1 MSDSIDVWYQ
11 RELEYLRSSGAE
23 FANRYGKIADRLS
36 LSASGTQDPHVER
49 LLQGVAFLNARIR
62 QKLDDSF
69 PELVDS
75 LLGVLYPHLIKPIPS
90 TSVVQFQLNPQQA
103 DLVQGYEVARGTMLE
118 SDQVEGYG
126 ANYKT
131 CFPLSLY
138 PLEIT
143 EVELLAPPFQGP
155 LGSAS
160 RDVESALHIRI
171 KPVSSEFS
179 MKDFTFE
186 ELRFF
191 IDIGSFQH
199 ASKLMELLLS
209 ECQEIVVSHPDGL
222 EQSQILSAKN
232 IEQAGFEASEAILPF
247 QPQSFPGYRLLTEH
261 FVLPQKSLFFNLK
274 GLTPNLLQRS
284 GGELDLWIYMN
295 EYDAD
300 LASLVKKDSLK
311 LHCSPIVNLF
321 QETAD
326 AIPVS
331 INKTEYRIIP
341 DARTEHLNEVYE
353 IDNVIIGDGEDDEEE
368 FFPFYSINHSSV
380 DHPSYWH
387 AVRRPG
393 PQSRDTGP
401 IEEPSEVYLRFVDE
415 NFRLLAENRG
425 YLQSKV
431 TCFNRLIPEALAKRE
446 ISHIGFQIV
455 GGSGP
460 VSKINCLVAPTKT
473 IRRHMGAKNLWPL
486 VSQLSLNHLS
496 LSGSEGTLA
505 LKEILKLNDPRGST
519 QAQKVISGILEVSSE
534 PCVERIGGAF
544 ARGTQIN
551 LLLDQ
556 ESFSGDSAYVFC
568 SVLER
573 FLSMYSSIN
582 SFTKLVAT
590 TNEDQDKGIAPWT
603 WAPRTGNRPLV

>member
-1 MSDSIDVWYQ
+1 MSDSIDAWYQ

-23 FANRYGKIADRLS
+23 FASRYGKIADRLS
-36 LSASGTQDPHVER
+36 LSASGAQDPHVER

-75 LLGVLYPHLIKPIPS
+75 LLGVLYPHLVKPIPS
-90 TSVVQFQLNPQQA
+90 TSIVQLQLNPQQV
-103 DLVQGYEVARGTMLE
+103 DLVQGYEVPRGTMLE
-118 SDQVEGYG
+118 SERVDGHG

-131 CFPLSLY
+131 CFSLDLY
-138 PLEIT
+138 PIGIQEI
-143 EVELLAPPFQGP
+143 EFVAPPFSGP

-160 RDVESALHIRI
+160 KEVEAALHIRL
-171 KPVSSEFS
+171 KPLSSEFNCE
-179 MKDFTFE
+179 DFSFDR
-186 ELRFF
+186 LRFF
-191 IDIGSFQH
+191 VDIASFQH
-199 ASKLMELLLS
+199 AAKLMELLLS
-209 ECQEIVVSHPDGL
+209 QCNEVVIRNSREADASHVL
-222 EQSQILSAKN
+222 ASSN
-232 IEQAGFEASEAILPF
+232 IKQVGFDSGEAILPY

-261 FVLPQKSLFFNLK
+261 FVLPQKSLFFDLE
-274 GLTPNLLQRS
+274 GLSPDVMKDC
-284 GGELDLWIYMN
+284 GGELDIWIYLD
-295 EYDAD
+295 EFDAD
-300 LASLVKKDSLK
+300 LSSLVRKNSLK
-311 LHCSPIVNLF
+311 LNCTPIVNLF

-341 DARTEHLNEVYE
+341 DARSEHLNEVYE
-353 IDNVIIGDGEDDEEE
+353 IDHVLIGDGEDDEEE

-415 NFRLLAENRG
+415 DFQLLAENQG
-425 YLQSKV
+425 YLQTKV
-431 TCFNRLIPEALAKRE
+431 TCFNRLIPEALSKRE
-446 ISHIGFQIV
+446 LTQIRFQIV
-455 GGSGP
+455 GGAGP
-460 VSKINCLVAPTKT
+460 VSGISCLVAPTKT

-496 LSGSEGTLA
+496 LSGPEGVLA
-505 LKEILKLNDPRGST
+505 LKEILKLNDPRGSST
-519 QAQKVISGILEVSSE
+519 VQRLISGILEVSAE

-544 ARGTQIN
+544 ARGTQMT
-551 LLLDQ
+551 LLLDE
-556 ESFSGDSAYVFC
+556 ESFSGDSAYLFC
-568 SVLER
+568 SVLEK
-573 FLSMYSSIN
+573 FLSMYASIN

-590 TNEDQDKGIAPWT
+590 TNEDQDKGIAPWK
-603 WAPRTGNRPLV
+603 WAPRTGNRALI